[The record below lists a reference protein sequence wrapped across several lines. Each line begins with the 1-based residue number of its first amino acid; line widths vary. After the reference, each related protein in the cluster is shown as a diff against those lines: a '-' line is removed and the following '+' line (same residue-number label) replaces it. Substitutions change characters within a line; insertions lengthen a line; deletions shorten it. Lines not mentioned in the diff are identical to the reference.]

1 MSKFK
6 VTASII
12 GVVALLIGLS
22 WGAEY
27 LNIVRLGIFKP
38 MRENVERQVFENT
51 KSYVHGAAQ
60 DLAKY
65 FDEYQQADDLRKKTI
80 KQVIL
85 MRFPELDAS
94 KLPSVSLQ
102 SFLRQMRGY

>member
-1 MSKFK
+1 MSKTKLIFGGLG
-6 VTASII
+6 ILI
-12 GVVALLIGLS
+12 LLIGLS

-27 LNIVRLGIFKP
+27 LGIIKLGIFKP

-65 FDEYQQADDLRKKTI
+65 YDEYQRADTDRKEQI

-85 MRFPELDAS
+85 MRFPELEAS

-102 SFLRQMRGY
+102 TFLRQMRGY